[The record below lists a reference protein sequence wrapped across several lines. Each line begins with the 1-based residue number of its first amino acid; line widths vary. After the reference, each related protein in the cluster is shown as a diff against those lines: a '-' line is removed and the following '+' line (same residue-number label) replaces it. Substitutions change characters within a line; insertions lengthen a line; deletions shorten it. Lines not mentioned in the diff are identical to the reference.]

1 MKYNRKPE
9 PGREEDHLVKATV
22 IVNDTEITDVP
33 CKIFLPERIQEK
45 PYVILKPPKE
55 DANRIMAS
63 HKGALHAT
71 VRGFDKEKELTIE
84 APEVYFSGSSTK
96 YWGDSISDS
105 TIPGEPQD
113 LHVIRHLKA
122 NKNTQCTQ
130 ILFWISPNQFLTPFI
145 SSSSSYTGDL
155 RYERVSNVEF
165 VIKNEVRLVFDKH
178 FRSKTA
184 ENGDF
189 VQWSFL
195 VACAE
200 LDFPADDVTTLK
212 KNVLPDVDDFLL
224 IASFAARQRTAC
236 LGWTSIDR
244 NSYATFYRGNYVFP
258 DFDSDGS
265 LNNGLIDIQDF
276 ERFMQTCY
284 PAFLGFENKL
294 AIRNALYSA
303 VPPQPRTLETTF
315 LHVFAG
321 LETLVLDFKRRKNLE
336 FVVPQNDWTFLRK
349 YLQKCIKNSTEP
361 KLETEQRASMYRKL
375 DELNRVSLR
384 EAYELFCKEYS
395 IGLADLWPIFGEN
408 DLVGLVDIRN
418 KLIHGDPFPHDDM
431 FGPLV
436 VAKEHLIYI
445 LERVLTRILKWNVAE
460 TKINPDYLRTHM
472 LVIKDMP
479 LERTKLSKYINGTVY
494 STEEPKEELH

>member
-1 MKYNRKPE
+1 MKDNRRPDLE
-9 PGREEDHLVKATV
+9 REEDHRVKATV
-22 IVNDTEITDVP
+22 ILDDTEITDVP

-45 PYVILKPPKE
+45 PYLILKPPRE

-63 HKGALHAT
+63 HRGALHAT
-71 VRGFDKEKELTIE
+71 VHGFDKEKQLTID

-96 YWGDSISDS
+96 YWGDGISDS

-113 LHVIRHLKA
+113 LHVIHHLRD
-122 NKNTQCTQ
+122 NDNIQRTQ
-130 ILFWISPNQFLTPFI
+130 IVFWISPNQFLTPFM
-145 SSSSSYTGDL
+145 SSSSSYTGEL
-155 RYERVSNVEF
+155 KYERVRKVEF
-165 VIKNEVRLVFDKH
+165 LIKNEVRLVFEKH
-178 FRSKTA
+178 FRSKTI

-189 VQWSFL
+189 VQWAFL
-195 VACAE
+195 AACVE
-200 LDFPADDVTTLK
+200 LDFSADDVSTLK
-212 KNVLPDVDDFLL
+212 KNVLPDIDDFLL
-224 IASFAARQRTAC
+224 IASFAARRRTAC
-236 LGWTSIDR
+236 LGWTASDK
-244 NSYATFYRGNYVFP
+244 NAYATFYRGNYVFP
-258 DFDSDGS
+258 DFDRDDS
-265 LNNGLIDIQDF
+265 LNNGLIDIKDF

-303 VPPQPRTLETTF
+303 VPPQPRTIETTF

-321 LETLVLDFKRRKNLE
+321 LETLVLDFKRRKDLE
-336 FVVPQNDWTFLRK
+336 FVIPPNDWSSFRK

-361 KLETEQRASMYRKL
+361 NLETEQRASMYRKL

-384 EAYELFCKEYS
+384 EAYDLFCKEYS
-395 IGLADLWPIFGEN
+395 IDLVDLWPIFGES
-408 DLVGLVDIRN
+408 DLVGLGDIRN
-418 KLIHGDPFPHDDM
+418 KLIHGDPFPHAM

-460 TKINPDYLRTHM
+460 TKINPDYLRSQM

-479 LERTKLSKYINGTVY
+479 SERKKLSEYINGAMY
-494 STEEPKEELH
+494 